1 MSETE
6 TEPKKDF
13 KHNLQLVTLQIK
25 LAKPFYDFIEDY
37 RKYFGSQYTTELICM
52 SMVYSQV
59 KRLFNELDGFAR
71 KKNSFLDKSDFFEKY
86 FYLGTVSWEAPEDEE
101 TE

>member
-1 MSETE
+1 
-6 TEPKKDF
+6 
-13 KHNLQLVTLQIK
+13 
-25 LAKPFYDFIEDY
+25 
-37 RKYFGSQYTTELICM
+37 M

-71 KKNSFLDKSDFFEKY
+71 KKDSFLDKSDFFEKNY
-86 FYLGTVSWEAPEDEE
+86 YLGTVSWEAPEDE

>member
-1 MSETE
+1 MSEKE
-6 TEPKKDF
+6 IEAKKDF
-13 KHNLQLVTLQIK
+13 KDNLQLVALKIE

-37 RKYFGSQYTTELICM
+37 RKYFGSQYTVELICM
-52 SMVYSQV
+52 QMVYSQV

-71 KKNSFLDKSDFFEKY
+71 KKGSFLDKSDFFKKY
-86 FYLGTVSWEAPEDEE
+86 FYLGSVSFDDPEEE

>member
-37 RKYFGSQYTTELICM
+37 RKYFGSQYTTEQICM
-52 SMVYSQV
+52 RMIYDQV
-59 KRLFNELDGFAR
+59 EHLFRGLDEFAR
-71 KKNSFLDKSDFFEKY
+71 ESSHFLNESDFFEKH
-86 FYLGTVSWEAPEDEE
+86 FFIGTVSFEDPEDK

>member
-6 TEPKKDF
+6 SKKDF
-13 KHNLQLVTLQIK
+13 KDNLQLVTLQIE

-52 SMVYSQV
+52 QMVYSQV
-59 KRLFNELDGFAR
+59 KRLFNELYSFAR
-71 KKNSFLDKSDFFEKY
+71 QKGSFLDKSDFFTKN
-86 FYLGTVSWEAPEDEE
+86 FYLGTVSWEGPENE